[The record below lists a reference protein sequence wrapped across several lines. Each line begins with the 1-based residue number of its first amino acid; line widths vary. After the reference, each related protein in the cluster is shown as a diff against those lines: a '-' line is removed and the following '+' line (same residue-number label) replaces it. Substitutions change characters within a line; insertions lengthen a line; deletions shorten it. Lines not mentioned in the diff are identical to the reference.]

1 MSSPEIKALSP
12 LPAQAG
18 NNLGVRRQGD
28 PLSGNVSPPAGS
40 DATVQQQEVNRET
53 VEQAVVQISD
63 YVQTVSRDLQFQVD
77 DASGYTL
84 ITVTDSETEEVIR
97 QIPSEEVVALARY
110 IADNGSYPG
119 KGSLINSES

>member
-1 MSSPEIKALSP
+1 MSSPDIKALTP
-12 LPAQAG
+12 LPVQAG
-18 NNLGVRRQGD
+18 NNLGVRRQGE
-28 PLSGNVSPPAGS
+28 SAGGKVSPQAE
-40 DATVQQQEVNRET
+40 TVVQQQETNRET
-53 VEQAVVQISD
+53 VEQAVVQIAD

-84 ITVTDSETEEVIR
+84 ITVRDSETEEVIR